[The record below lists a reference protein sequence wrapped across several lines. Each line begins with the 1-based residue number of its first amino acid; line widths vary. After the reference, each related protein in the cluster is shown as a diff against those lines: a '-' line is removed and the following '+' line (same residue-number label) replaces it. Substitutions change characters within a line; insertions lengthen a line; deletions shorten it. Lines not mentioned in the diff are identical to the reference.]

1 MKIVK
6 GEQPE
11 VQEVPTFDPNKKYT
25 WEIDSEFTLSGNDF
39 GILLNSLRAILSTE
53 EAQRVLLA
61 EKASQIMEATLAKA
75 VESGSVVEVPE
86 EK

>member
-1 MKIVK
+1 MKVVQD
-6 GEQPE
+6 EPT

-25 WEIDSEFTLSGNDF
+25 WAIDSEFTLSGNDF

-61 EKASQIMEATLAKA
+61 DKASQIMEATLAQA
-75 VESGSVVEVPE
+75 VQNGSVVEVPE
-86 EK
+86 Q